1 MGPDP
6 PGVYCRTPG
15 APRLGNRRVGVSQLG
30 EAAHRC
36 ADARVGP
43 AARPTGRPGGDPA
56 RSDVRCAA
64 AARLYAAA
72 PRLLSLAGGRKARR
86 HIRGRVANRRARSSP
101 RAHQGGSQRRLTPSV
116 AHRSDPIRNP
126 DPAVHRRDTVS
137 DRVPRY
143 PTPRGAKGLLP
154 AEDRSAPPL
163 GIQPDLRSTHGSTRF
178 ITGSSTKLATG
189 RGDVMIVAVHQP
201 QYLPWLGY
209 FDKMDQCDLFVF
221 LDSVQFKKNEWQN
234 RNRIKTASD
243 WQYLTV
249 PVQHRFPQAIL
260 DVQIDNRADWAR
272 KHLQALM
279 VHYGKAPYFAD
290 HLPFLLEVYAKRWA
304 SLCEL
309 CIVLIQYLTAV
320 IGITVKVVRSSE
332 GQFSEEPTERLI
344 EICRWAGADAYLA
357 GAGGLN
363 YMRLDRFRQEGIQ
376 VVQQAFEP
384 PIYPQLYGRFE
395 PNLSVVD
402 LLFNCGPA
410 SLEILRGSRK
420 GTRPTGPSSGKEEA

>member
-36 ADARVGP
+36 ADVRVGP
-43 AARPTGRPGGDPA
+43 AAEPTGRPGGDPA
-56 RSDVRCAA
+56 RSDVRCEA

-86 HIRGRVANRRARSSP
+86 HIRGRVANRGARSSP
-101 RAHQGGSQRRLTPSV
+101 RAHQGGSQRRLSPSV
-116 AHRSDPIRNP
+116 AHRSDPVRSLNP
-126 DPAVHRRDTVS
+126 AFRRRDA
-137 DRVPRY
+137 VPNHI
-143 PTPRGAKGLLP
+143 PRDSTSRNRQDLLP
-154 AEDRSAPPL
+154 TEDHVASPP
-163 GIQPDLRSTHGSTRF
+163 GVQPDLRSTPRRC
-178 ITGSSTKLATG
+178 A
-189 RGDVMIVAVHQP
+189 MIVAVHQP

-209 FDKMDQCDLFVF
+209 FDKMDRSDLFVF

-249 PVQHRFPQAIL
+249 PVQHCFPQAIL

-290 HLPFLLEVYAKRWA
+290 HLPFLREIYAKRWV

-309 CIVLIQYLTAV
+309 CIVLIQYLTAA